1 MKLKQARTVFS
12 LLIIGLVINL
22 IGAVFF
28 HSLLQHHEN
37 IRLQKTELQQQ
48 SFLNNTADILDSR
61 LHQIA
66 NLADGYA
73 DSLSSG
79 KYSLSQLNQQI
90 TTNRFW
96 LNPGVVGIG
105 LAYIPQ
111 KNNNQHLKKSI
122 YWQNLGTK
130 IESLPYDIN
139 YTHAVQGNNWF
150 NDVVKSPGKTWSKPY
165 YDSSLK
171 QFIFSYSVPIYNQNN
186 KLQAILVVDLDLQI
200 IDNIVS
206 QYIGE
211 KYATIVAADGSY
223 IYDGDVNK
231 ILNRDNLLTST
242 HDTLDRDVYQKIR
255 LKQCSQICKLNLQSS
270 NDAYLVLY
278 KSLNHLPWIIFADYN
293 NQQFKKLNRSSNNAL
308 TMLYIGC
315 CTGIAIFGLLLIN
328 LYRTRNKMSIRV
340 LWQCSILV
348 TLVLVTAIVLLWKI
362 SDNLYYR
369 DTSGAITNKTIL
381 DNYINEYDHSA
392 KLKGLEST
400 IKIPTSI
407 TVDSVEFLNSY
418 NIQLTGHIMQ
428 RYPKDSESIQGIKFN
443 NSFDSKISKISEKN
457 SNRYNVVTWAFQVK
471 IRERFDYTH
480 YPFNHGNIWLEVS
493 PVTQQQN
500 ILMIPDFSYYNS
512 LTDIN
517 SANGIDEKLIIPGW
531 NIRGSYFNYHNDSS
545 RMLNK
550 INSYETVDL
559 PALTFNILIGAT
571 LSDAII
577 TTIIP
582 PVVIILILFITL
594 LTISKRKN
602 RFIEFKVASI
612 LGSSSGMLFTIVFTH
627 VSLRNKL
634 TANIMYIEYFY
645 LLMYI
650 AVLII
655 PINAFLYATHKH
667 RWINYGNNLLLKLLF
682 LPLIAAIFLTISLWR
697 FS

>member
-1 MKLKQARTVFS
+1 MKLKHKRIVLSVLAIALFIN
-12 LLIIGLVINL
+12 IIGAIFFYVSLQQRENL
-22 IGAVFF
+22 
-28 HSLLQHHEN
+28 
-37 IRLQKTELQQQ
+37 RLQKTEQQQ
-48 SFLNNTADILDSR
+48 QNFLNNTAEVLDNR
-61 LHQIA
+61 LSQIA
-66 NLADGYA
+66 DLADSYA
-73 DSLSSG
+73 ESLSSG

-90 TTNRFW
+90 INNHFW

-105 LAYIPQ
+105 LAYTPK
-111 KNNNQHLKKSI
+111 KNNNLHIKQSI
-122 YWQNLGTK
+122 YWQNQGTK
-130 IESLPYDIN
+130 IESFPYDVN
-139 YTHAVQGNNWF
+139 YTHTIQENNWF
-150 NDVVKSPGKTWSKPY
+150 NDVVKNPAKTWSKPY
-165 YDSSLK
+165 YDNSLK
-171 QFIFSYSVPIYNQNN
+171 QFILSYSVPVYDLNH
-186 KLQAILVVDLDLQI
+186 KVRAVLVIDLDLQL

-211 KYATIVAADGSY
+211 KYATIVARDGSY

-231 ILNRDNLLTST
+231 ILNHDNLST
-242 HDTLDRDVYQKIR
+242 TNRDQLDHDVYQQIIQKP
-255 LKQCSQICKLNLQSS
+255 CSQICKLDIQSNNS
-270 NDAYLVLY
+270 TYLVLY
-278 KSLNHLPWIIFADYN
+278 KSLTHLPWVIFADYN
-293 NQQFKKLNRSSNNAL
+293 NQQFKKLNRTSDNAI
-308 TMLYIGC
+308 TMLFIGC
-315 CTGIAIFGLLLIN
+315 CAGMAVFGLLLII
-328 LYRTRNKMSIRV
+328 LYRNRNKMSLKI
-340 LWQCSILV
+340 LWQCSISV
-348 TLVLVTAIVLLWKI
+348 TLILVLAILFLWKV
-362 SDNLYYR
+362 SNDLYYR

-381 DNYINEYDHSA
+381 DNYITEYDHSA

-428 RYPKDSESIQGIKFN
+428 RYPKDSESLQGIKFN
-443 NSFDSKISKISEKN
+443 NSFDSKISKTSEKV
-457 SNRYNVVTWAFQVK
+457 SNRYNIITWSFQVK

-493 PVTQQQN
+493 PITQKQN

-531 NIRGSYFNYHNDSS
+531 DIRGSYFNYHNDSS

-550 INSYETVDL
+550 INSYETIDI
-559 PALTFNILIGAT
+559 PALTFNILIGAN

-594 LTISKRKN
+594 LIISKRKN

-655 PINAFLYATHKH
+655 PITAFLFATHKY

-682 LPLIAAIFLTISLWR
+682 LPLVTAIFLIISLWR